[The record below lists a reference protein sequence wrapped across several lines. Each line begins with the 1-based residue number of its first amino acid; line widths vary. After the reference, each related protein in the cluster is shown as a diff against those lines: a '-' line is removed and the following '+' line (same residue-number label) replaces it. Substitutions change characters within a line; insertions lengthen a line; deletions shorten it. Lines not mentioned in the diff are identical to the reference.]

1 MRSEK
6 QLFSELSELEHGVM
20 TIDQVHIKLK
30 EFDESPDKSL
40 SY

>member
-6 QLFSELSELEHGVM
+6 QLFIELSKLEHGVM
-20 TIDQVHIKLK
+20 TFDQVHIKLK
-30 EFDESPDKSL
+30 EFDESPDQSL